1 MINNH
6 HGPGGKYSHLNV
18 FISGLASCQDN
29 NLNLSEQVFES
40 EFHKLY
46 PSSKDEAKAAAA
58 LAAAEKQV
66 ALLAKAINWHYPY
79 TVPIGP

>member
-1 MINNH
+1 MYQSNFASMSKDAFTWNNSN
-6 HGPGGKYSHLNV
+6 Y
-18 FISGLASCQDN
+18 FILGLASCQDN

-58 LAAAEKQV
+58 LAAAEQQV
-66 ALLAKAINWHYPY
+66 GLLTKAVN
-79 TVPIGP
+79 